1 MRGRP
6 CSTPFLRFEQGGRGH
21 RIARR
26 GIACRCREGTLPVT
40 RERALAV
47 TSSPEPMVESRARA
61 KPTGRKPWAAYGAAV
76 ALAPCRSL
84 TPDGAASAHFPDA
97 EAGSCPFLSMIR
109 IRMLDVPVT
118 NGGPRIPG
126 RMRGP
131 PHHSPR
137 ATACIRREASR
148 GARSP
153 RAAREAG
160 PRRGRPVKPWGFTWR
175 SCTPCRP
182 RRRG

>member
-6 CSTPFLRFEQGGRGH
+6 CSAPLHRFEQGGRG
-21 RIARR
+21 RRSARR
-26 GIACRCREGTLPVT
+26 GIACRCREGPLPVT

-61 KPTGRKPWAAYGAAV
+61 KPTGRKPRAAYGAAV

-84 TPDGAASAHFPDA
+84 TPDGAVSAHFPDA
-97 EAGSCPFLSMIR
+97 EADSCPFLSKIR
-109 IRMLDVPVT
+109 IRMIDVSVT

-148 GARSP
+148 GAP
-153 RAAREAG
+153 MRE
-160 PRRGRPVKPWGFTWR
+160 PRGRPAPGGAGRSSLGAFTWR